1 LNRATHPLR
10 AISPAPEVARP
21 SRRSWLWAPL
31 GALLCSGVAVAA
43 MPSRTASVSDDMQW
57 HALGIAPLARG
68 GQTGLRMEAS
78 AAVEPIAVAPER
90 QQLDFELVS
99 AGEATGAMLLR
110 AGASYADAAQAASMI
125 GAIPAGTKVH
135 LVLGERATSG
145 RAISSLELT
154 PRMDLKVRIKRAN
167 GTLELTREQLAVDM
181 TPLRIRGRAGDGL
194 YFALR
199 AAGASPRAAAEYLQ
213 AVGAELDVGSDI
225 GPNDSF
231 DLILASRKTPNGERL
246 MGPLLYAG
254 VQRLGA
260 RPIQLVRWTAGGRS
274 QWIDAASLDQPQQQE
289 QGSGMA
295 WPVAGRIT
303 STFGWRVHP
312 ILRFARMHKGVDFGA
327 AWGSPIVAAA
337 SGQVT
342 MAGWAG
348 GYGRQVR
355 ISHGGGLVT
364 SYSHM
369 SSIAAQP
376 GSFVRQGQ
384 VIGYVGASGLAT
396 GAHLHYEVYQSG
408 QAVNPLG
415 VRFASAAPA
424 MGGAQAKAIK
434 ARLQALLKVGT
445 KQS

>member
-1 LNRATHPLR
+1 VNRSTHPLR
-10 AISPAPEVARP
+10 AISPAPDAVRP
-21 SRRSWLWAPL
+21 SRRAGLWAGL

-43 MPSRTASVSDDMQW
+43 MPSRTASISDDSQW
-57 HALGIAPLARG
+57 HALGISPLARG

-90 QQLDFELVS
+90 QQLDFQLVS

-110 AGASYADAAQAASMI
+110 AGASYADAAQAVSMI

-145 RAISSLELT
+145 RAISSLELM
-154 PRMDLKVRIKRAN
+154 PRIDLRLRIKRAN

-199 AAGASPRAAAEYLQ
+199 AAGASSQAAAEYLR

-231 DLILASRKTPNGERL
+231 DLVLASRKAPNGERL

-260 RPIQLVRWTAGGRS
+260 RPIQLVRWNAGGRT
-274 QWIDAASLDQPQQQE
+274 QWVDAANLDQPQQQ
-289 QGSGMA
+289 QGSGLA

-303 STFGWRVHP
+303 STFGWRYHP
-312 ILRFARMHKGVDFGA
+312 ILHFARLHKGVDFGA

-376 GSFVRQGQ
+376 GAFVRQGQ
-384 VIGYVGASGLAT
+384 LIGYVGASGLAT

-415 VRFASAAPA
+415 VRFASAAPVMA
-424 MGGAQAKAIK
+424 SAQAKAIK